1 MNVQRNMSR
10 PGERGRPDKPEFTSR
25 AKGVR
30 QPSGTAQGPRPEV
43 PGLDSASVLVSLSL
57 GERAGV
63 RADVPGSDSPSVAA
77 PRSSSSDLERSL
89 LAEIDR
95 LGGQERARGAK
106 GALDMFHASLSELV
120 AQNPQAYGAGDDP
133 KSQHRIVS
141 HLLESVKTPFLA
153 RTVAGLRQEAG
164 YVLVFGYWIHRA
176 IFTFVGFGL
185 LAAVALPLCAVS
197 LMSTQAWGWLP
208 GALGIAATLGGGA
221 WILSRI
227 RAR

>member
-1 MNVQRNMSR
+1 MRFRWQRQLRGMNVERNMSR
-10 PGERGRPDKPEFTSR
+10 LEERGRPDKPEFTSR
-25 AKGVR
+25 AKGFR
-30 QPSGTAQGPRPEV
+30 RLSGTAPGPRLEA
-43 PGLDSASVLVSLSL
+43 PGPDSGSVS
-57 GERAGV
+57 
-63 RADVPGSDSPSVAA
+63 A
-77 PRSSSSDLERSL
+77 PRCSSSDLERSL
-89 LAEIDR
+89 LTEIDR

-106 GALDMFHASLSELV
+106 GALEMFHASLSELV

-133 KSQHRIVS
+133 KSQHRIVA

-176 IFTFVGFGL
+176 VFTFVGFGL

-208 GALGIAATLGGGA
+208 GALGIVATLGAGA

-227 RAR
+227 RER